1 MNQFEVSILLWI
13 QENLRGVLDGFWVF
27 ITHLGDGG
35 YLWIAIGVA
44 LLLFKKTRAVGI
56 SVLLALLIN
65 LFITN
70 ISLKNIIARPR
81 PFHVNPE
88 LMTLI
93 KHPSSFS
100 FPSGHTSGSFT
111 AALVLFHLMP
121 KKIGVP
127 AVVLATMIGFSR
139 MYVGV
144 HYPTDVLGGIV
155 VGIIASTVAILVV
168 RFVKEKVWQ
177 KQKSKN

>member
-13 QENLRGVLDGFWVF
+13 QENLRGALDGFWIF
-27 ITHLGDGG
+27 ITHLGDSG

-44 LLLFKKTRAVGI
+44 LLLFKKTRPVGI
-56 SVLLALLIN
+56 SVLLALVIN
-65 LFITN
+65 VFMTN
-70 ISLKNIIARPR
+70 IGLKNIIARTR
-81 PFHVNPE
+81 PFNVNPE
-88 LMTLI
+88 LVTLI
-93 KHPSSFS
+93 KHPSSYS
-100 FPSGHTSGSFT
+100 FPSGHTSGSLT
-111 AALVLFHLMP
+111 AAFVLYHLMP

-144 HYPTDVLGGIV
+144 HYPTDVLGGIMV
-155 VGIIASTVAILVV
+155 AVIASTLGIMIVQ
-168 RFVKEKVWQ
+168 FVKEKVWQ

>member
-65 LFITN
+65 LCITN

-81 PFHVNPE
+81 PFYVNPE

>member
-1 MNQFEVSILLWI
+1 MNQFEASILLWI

-27 ITHLGDGG
+27 VTHLGDGG
-35 YLWIAIGVA
+35 YLWIAIGLT

-65 LFITN
+65 LCITN

-81 PFHVNPE
+81 PFNVNPE
-88 LMTLI
+88 LVTLI

-144 HYPTDVLGGIV
+144 HYPTDVLGGIA

-177 KQKSKN
+177 KQKRKN

>member
-35 YLWIAIGVA
+35 YLWVASGVA

-65 LFITN
+65 LCITN

-139 MYVGV
+139 MYIGV
-144 HYPTDVLGGIV
+144 HYPTDILGGIL
-155 VGIIASTVAILVV
+155 VGIMLMGITAFAAERILPTE
-168 RFVKEKVWQ
+168 R
-177 KQKSKN
+177 

>member
-13 QENLRGVLDGFWVF
+13 QENLRGALDGFWVF
-27 ITHLGDGG
+27 ITHLGDKG
-35 YLWIAIGVA
+35 YLWIAIGIA
-44 LLLFKKTRAVGI
+44 LLFFKKTRAVGI

-70 ISLKNIIARPR
+70 IGLKNIIARPR
-81 PFHVNPE
+81 PFNVNLE
-88 LMTLI
+88 LVTLI

-100 FPSGHTSGSFT
+100 FPSGHTSGSLT
-111 AALVLFHLMP
+111 AAFVLYHLMP

-127 AVVLATMIGFSR
+127 AVVLATMIAFSR

-144 HYPTDVLGGIV
+144 HYPTDVLGGV
-155 VGIIASTVAILVV
+155 VVAMIASTLGIMIVK
-168 RFVKEKVWQ
+168 FVKEKVWQ
-177 KQKSKN
+177 KQKEKN

>member
-27 ITHLGDGG
+27 VTHLGDGG
-35 YLWIAIGVA
+35 YLWIAIGLT

-65 LFITN
+65 LCITN

-177 KQKSKN
+177 KQKRKN

>member
-65 LFITN
+65 LCITN

>member
-65 LFITN
+65 LCITN

-111 AALVLFHLMP
+111 AALVLFHLMH

>member
-177 KQKSKN
+177 KQKRKN